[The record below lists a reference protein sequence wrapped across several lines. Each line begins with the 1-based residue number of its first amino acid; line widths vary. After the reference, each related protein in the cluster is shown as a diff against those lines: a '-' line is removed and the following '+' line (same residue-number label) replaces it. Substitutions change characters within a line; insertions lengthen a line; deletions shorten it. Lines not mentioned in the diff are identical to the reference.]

1 MRKKKK
7 KERKIYNKKKLINF
21 LRDST
26 LVNEFV
32 INKWPAY
39 LFQRV
44 QLILERKN
52 RKMYG
57 ISGILQLHL
66 HFIAQCNVSE
76 LGSKDRTNQNGYYY
90 PIMRDVLFSLF
101 FLSLSP
107 LSLSPPVS
115 VLFSSV
121 SWYGG
126 MRPLCPRFL
135 SFMPDSR
142 RDVQRSCYNVAV
154 IVGWL

>member
-1 MRKKKK
+1 MRKKKKKK

-101 FLSLSP
+101 FSLSLP
-107 LSLSPPVS
+107 SLFLPPC
-115 VLFSSV
+115 LFSSPR
-121 SWYGG
+121 YPG
-126 MRPLCPRFL
+126 MVECGPFVHVFFLLCRIVDEM
-135 SFMPDSR
+135 SS
-142 RDVQRSCYNVAV
+142 VAV
-154 IVGWL
+154 TM